1 MNGRVPRTKSP
12 AQLIAELEQLRLH
25 GWQDMV
31 FVVDDNFIGNKKQAK
46 ALLRELIRW
55 RTRTRTKMVFMTEAS
70 ANVAD
75 DPELCDLMV
84 RAGFK
89 KVFVGFETPSTES
102 LEECRKMQNC
112 GRDLVETVKTLQ
124 RAGLEVMG
132 GFIVGFD
139 NDPTDIFKRQFEF
152 IQRSGVV
159 TAMVGLLTALP
170 ETRLYRRLMKE
181 GRLETESTGNNTQAT
196 LNFRPKLDRE
206 FLVNGYREL
215 MKELYEPRNYYQ
227 RIRTFLKH
235 NRPKGPRLRLAWSD
249 FQAFVK
255 SLWLLGVWHRGRRA
269 YWRFCAND
277 VAQAASPAPSG
288 HRTCHHRSSLSS
300 RSEVA
305 VNRGQLTR
313 RRRTLMRRA
322 FRWFWKTGMLSTFL
336 AGLFAVLPI
345 VITVGIMAWVGGL
358 LKAWLGPESF
368 VGKALFQMG
377 LRFVTDPIVASV
389 LGWVAVL
396 LAIWFLGALLKWVGK
411 KRIEKAFNAAVER
424 IPLVNVLY
432 RPVAQV
438 VDMVQRDPA
447 DKLQGMSV
455 VYCAFGGEGG
465 AGFLGLLV
473 SDQLYRF
480 NGQACQIVYV
490 PTSPVPMSG
499 AVVFAAADSVHRVD
513 MQVDDLMKIC
523 LSIGVMS
530 SKVIPDQYMVS
541 LDEVERPADHLDK
554 TESTKANVH
563 AKPAAVGALESDP
576 Q

>member
-1 MNGRVPRTKSP
+1 
-12 AQLIAELEQLRLH
+12 
-25 GWQDMV
+25 
-31 FVVDDNFIGNKKQAK
+31 
-46 ALLRELIRW
+46 
-55 RTRTRTKMVFMTEAS
+55 
-70 ANVAD
+70 
-75 DPELCDLMV
+75 
-84 RAGFK
+84 
-89 KVFVGFETPSTES
+89 
-102 LEECRKMQNC
+102 
-112 GRDLVETVKTLQ
+112 
-124 RAGLEVMG
+124 
-132 GFIVGFD
+132 
-139 NDPTDIFKRQFEF
+139 
-152 IQRSGVV
+152 
-159 TAMVGLLTALP
+159 
-170 ETRLYRRLMKE
+170 
-181 GRLETESTGNNTQAT
+181 
-196 LNFRPKLDRE
+196 
-206 FLVNGYREL
+206 
-215 MKELYEPRNYYQ
+215 
-227 RIRTFLKH
+227 
-235 NRPKGPRLRLAWSD
+235 
-249 FQAFVK
+249 
-255 SLWLLGVWHRGRRA
+255 
-269 YWRFCAND
+269 
-277 VAQAASPAPSG
+277 
-288 HRTCHHRSSLSS
+288 
-300 RSEVA
+300 
-305 VNRGQLTR
+305 
-313 RRRTLMRRA
+313 MRRA
-322 FRWFWKTGMLSTFL
+322 LRWFWKTGMLSTFL

-424 IPLVNVLY
+424 IPLVSVLY

-438 VDMVQRDPA
+438 VDMLQRDPA

-499 AVVFAAADSVHRVD
+499 AVVFAAVDCVQRVE

-530 SKVIPDQYMVS
+530 SKVIPEQYMVS

-554 TESTKANVH
+554 TETTKAHVH
-563 AKPAAVGALESDP
+563 AKPAAVGAMESDP